1 MRLRAFPFSNM
12 ALFDTINRAATSA
25 QSTIA
30 QLQGAAA
37 GAANTLINDTG
48 AKCVGVYGQAVVV
61 NIPQPGGG
69 YRQRAQVQLTITQDQ
84 LDKAPAAKSRL
95 TRLDVTPPVTYIID
109 FVNTHGNL
117 TYDLTI
123 VRMGL

>member
-1 MRLRAFPFSNM
+1 M
-12 ALFDTINRAATSA
+12 ALFDTITAAATAA

-37 GAANTLINDTG
+37 GAMNTLINDTQ
-48 AKCVGVYGQAVVV
+48 AQCLGVYGQAIVV

-84 LDKAPAAKSRL
+84 LAVPPVAKSRI
-95 TRLDVTPPVTYIID
+95 TRLDVSPPVTYIID
-109 FVNTHGNL
+109 YVNTHGNL
-117 TYDLTI
+117 TYDITL
-123 VRMGL
+123 VRQGI